1 MKKKIILFFIC
12 LAFLNSC
19 AQSTAFVSPSM
30 TGPAMT
36 AVATGNYYK
45 AGLSYAF
52 NQQVEKS
59 TGKPV
64 IVHVTKALKPPK
76 KKSKIGEDLIALI
89 ETQIKNTRKKLL
101 TKIN

>member
-1 MKKKIILFFIC
+1 MNKKLILFFIC

-19 AQSTAFVSPSM
+19 AQSTAFVTPSI

-45 AGLSYAF
+45 AGISYAF
-52 NQQVEKS
+52 NHEVERN
-59 TGKPV
+59 TGKP
-64 IVHVTKALKPPK
+64 IVDHVSEALDPPK
-76 KKSKIGEDLIALI
+76 KKPKIGEDLIALI